1 MKYVGILISTLFKNI
16 SCEKF
21 VIEKE
26 KKNEL

>member
-26 KKNEL
+26 KKKEL